1 MRVLVPVLVTCAA
14 CAVLLGAGLAVQ
26 HVALREPAPESR
38 VALKAAQ
45 WLQRYRLVESSVRLE
60 GAPALHGS
68 CVQTWFDG
76 KRGALLKL
84 SDGFQLLAVPPHTLE
99 TTGGTHGEGQLS
111 PLVLLELGG
120 CPRLIGHRLA
130 TLAQQRHGLEL
141 DGNRLRLTLKGTRIV
156 LGLEPST
163 RRPVAVSVEGR
174 GASTIRLR
182 PLTPK
187 ALRLAL
193 Q

>member
-1 MRVLVPVLVTCAA
+1 MRLLVPVLVTTAA
-14 CAVLLGAGLAVQ
+14 CAALLGAGFAVQ

-38 VALKAAQ
+38 VALKASQ
-45 WLQRYRLVESSVRLE
+45 WLQRYRLVESSVQLN
-60 GAPALHGS
+60 GKPVLHGS

-76 KRGALLKL
+76 KRGALLRL
-84 SDGFQLLAVPPHTLE
+84 SDGFQLLAVLPHTLRA
-99 TTGGTHGEGQLS
+99 TGGTHGERQLS

-130 TLAQQRHGLEL
+130 TLAQQRRGLEL
-141 DGNRLRLTLKGTRIV
+141 IGNQLRLTLKGTRIV
-156 LGLEPST
+156 LDLEPST
-163 RRPVAVSVEGR
+163 RRPVAISVEGR
-174 GASTIRLR
+174 GASAIRLR

-193 Q
+193 R